1 MSREKAFKYL
11 DGLHKSKAVTIY
23 GFPEA
28 IRQRFGVS
36 YKDAMDFV
44 VEWVKEKTKM
54 EDEYKF
60 DEQVSE
66 LHITRQLVRQCQVAV
81 DESYEEWR
89 AQNEFN
95 IARAE
100 QAKLD
105 LKEREGHLRL
115 DILEYY
121 GESGGDKKPHPKLGI
136 RVSEVPVYIEG
147 QAFNFALQSVPELL
161 KLDKRAF
168 VSYAKGVRE
177 SVPLPFVDWVE
188 KVTATI
194 AKDLEE

>member
-1 MSREKAFKYL
+1 M
-11 DGLHKSKAVTIY
+11 
-23 GFPEA
+23 
-28 IRQRFGVS
+28 
-36 YKDAMDFV
+36 
-44 VEWVKEKTKM
+44 
-54 EDEYKF
+54 F

-66 LHITRQLVRQCQVAV
+66 IHITRHLVRQCQVDV

-89 AQNEFN
+89 AQNEVK
-95 IARAE
+95 IARHD
-100 QAKLD
+100 QAKII
-105 LKEREGHLRL
+105 LKELEDGLRTA
-115 DILEYY
+115 IVEHYA
-121 GESGGDKKPHPKLGI
+121 ETGDKKPHPKLGL
-136 RVSEVPVYIEG
+136 RVSEAPVYIEG

-194 AKDLEE
+194 AKDLE